1 MSSLH
6 VIVGG
11 VLVVAAGLAVLLW
24 ALWAL
29 RDLAEADD
37 GRTPIGHQ
45 RIAEDIERRVR
56 EDIAA
61 WRAAEW
67 RARQGRP

>member
-6 VIVGG
+6 VIVSG

-37 GRTPIGHQ
+37 GQTPTGHQ

-56 EDIAA
+56 EDIAD
-61 WRAAEW
+61 W
-67 RARQGRP
+67 RARKERR